1 MFGALVGDIVG
12 SFYEFNNA
20 KSKEF
25 SFFNSSNRFTDD
37 SVLTLA
43 ISRYFLKFSTQEN
56 KGELINI
63 VKDTTRKYI
72 NAGYGPSFLRWINN
86 DSSLP
91 YNSYGNGA
99 GMRVSPVA
107 YVASSLE
114 EAIKLSDFV
123 TSITHNHPE
132 GIKGARSIATS
143 IYLLLHGASKKEIKE
158 YVEKNYYSLDFDYED
173 LVKNYKFEISC
184 QKSIPQAIY
193 LFLISKD
200 YVDALKNAISIGG
213 DSDTISDMVLALSEA
228 YYLNKNNKEGYA
240 IISNL
245 SQEKREE
252 ITKLNSRALSY
263 LTSDLLEICKVFNKN
278 FGLSIDQKYIN
289 YPSK

>member
-25 SFFNSSNRFTDD
+25 SFFNSSTRFTDD

-263 LTSDLLEICKVFNKN
+263 LTSDLLEICKDFNKKYN
-278 FGLSIDQKYIN
+278 KFIDLKFFN
-289 YPSK
+289 YPNK

>member
-25 SFFNSSNRFTDD
+25 SFFNSSTRFTDD

-72 NAGYGPSFLRWINN
+72 NAGDGPSFLRWINN

-240 IISNL
+240 IVSNL

-263 LTSDLLEICKVFNKN
+263 LTSDLLEICKDFNKKYN
-278 FGLSIDQKYIN
+278 KFIDLKFFN

>member
-25 SFFNSSNRFTDD
+25 SFFNSSTRFTDD

-56 KGELINI
+56 KGELINM

-72 NAGYGPSFLRWINN
+72 NAGYGPSFLKWINN

-114 EAIKLSDFV
+114 EVIKLSDFV

-263 LTSDLLEICKVFNKN
+263 LTSDLLEICKDFNKKYN
-278 FGLSIDQKYIN
+278 KFIDLKFFN
-289 YPSK
+289 YPNK

>member
-20 KSKEF
+20 KSKDF
-25 SFFNSSNRFTDD
+25 SFFNSSTRFTDD

-252 ITKLNSRALSY
+252 ITKLNSIALSY
-263 LTSDLLEICKVFNKN
+263 LTSDLLKICKVFNKKY
-278 FGLSIDQKYIN
+278 GLSIDQKYIN
-289 YPSK
+289 YPNK

>member
-25 SFFNSSNRFTDD
+25 SFFNSSTRFTDD

-114 EAIKLSDFV
+114 EVIKLSDFV

-263 LTSDLLEICKVFNKN
+263 LTSDLLEICKDFNKKYN
-278 FGLSIDQKYIN
+278 KFIDLKFFN
-289 YPSK
+289 YPNK

>member
-25 SFFNSSNRFTDD
+25 SFFNSSTRFTDD

-114 EAIKLSDFV
+114 EVIKLSDFV

-132 GIKGARSIATS
+132 GIKGGRSIATS

-158 YVEKNYYSLDFDYED
+158 YVEKNYYSLDFDYEG

-263 LTSDLLEICKVFNKN
+263 LTSDLLEICKDFNKKYN
-278 FGLSIDQKYIN
+278 KFIDLKFFN
-289 YPSK
+289 YPNK